1 MPRRRR
7 RPGGEVAVAALA
19 RRQAA
24 FLTVPVAP
32 DAWAAGATRA
42 ARAPAGVSVLL
53 ERTRT
58 STPLG
63 QTCCVIRLD
72 TLVCMDFIPSLGET
86 APVRICSQT
95 VLISLSTA
103 LPFGTPTIMVE

>member
-7 RPGGEVAVAALA
+7 RPGGEVAVAPP
-19 RRQAA
+19 RRPAA
-24 FLTVPVAP
+24 FLTVPTVP
-32 DAWAAGATRA
+32 DAWAAGATPA
-42 ARAPAGVSVLL
+42 ATAPAGVSVLL